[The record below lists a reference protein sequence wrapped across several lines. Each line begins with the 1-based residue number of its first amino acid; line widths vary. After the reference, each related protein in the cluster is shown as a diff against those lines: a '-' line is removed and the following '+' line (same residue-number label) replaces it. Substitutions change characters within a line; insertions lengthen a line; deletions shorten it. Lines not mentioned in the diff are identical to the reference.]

1 MRERSVVTLYAI
13 VAIIVLAFYVGPYR
27 HATNIISQDTDI
39 TTHDE
44 VAIAADRRL
53 LLQASS
59 LRSLQTRVQKA
70 IRSPL
75 QADNFGTGQALFFER
90 LQTLSRREGITLK
103 TIEQSQGAP
112 VKSKAALS
120 SLPISVTVIG
130 KLSGVLRFLS
140 SIDASVGLVDLGRI
154 DIRPATDVKQGTN
167 SVVVR
172 VDGTFLKIATQ
183 NESRKK

>member
-1 MRERSVVTLYAI
+1 MLERSVVTLYAI

-27 HATNIISQDTDI
+27 HATNIISRDTES

-44 VAIAADRRL
+44 VAIAADRKL

-59 LRSLQTRVQKA
+59 LRSLQHRVQKA

-75 QADNFGTGQALFFER
+75 QAESFGAGQALFFER
-90 LQTLSRREGITLK
+90 LRTLSRREGIIVK
-103 TIEQSQGAP
+103 TIEQSQAAP
-112 VKSKAALS
+112 VQSKAALS
-120 SLPISVTVIG
+120 SLPISVTVVG

-140 SIDASVGLVDLGRI
+140 SIDANVGLVDLGRI
-154 DIRPATDVKQGTN
+154 DIHPATDGKQGTN

-172 VDGTFLKIATQ
+172 VDGTLLKLASTD
-183 NESRKK
+183 ESRKL